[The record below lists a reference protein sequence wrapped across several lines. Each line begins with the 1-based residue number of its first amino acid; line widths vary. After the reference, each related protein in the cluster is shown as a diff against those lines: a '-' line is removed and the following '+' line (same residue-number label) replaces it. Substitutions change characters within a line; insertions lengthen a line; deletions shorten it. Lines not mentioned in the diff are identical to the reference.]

1 MMAAGLQVFDPSGK
15 IIFDNSKIVLR
26 LLEIVPV
33 NSLTGSYTYRGIVT
47 GKILATEL
55 RANMTF
61 YGRKFLVS
69 GNKISWTTPGIPA
82 GWDAATELYI
92 FEVPNV

>member
-1 MMAAGLQVFDPSGK
+1 MAAGLQVFDASGK

-26 LLEIVPV
+26 LLGIVPIT
-33 NSLTGSYTYRGIVT
+33 SLTGSYTYSGAVT

-55 RANMTF
+55 RADMTL

-69 GNKISWTTPGIPA
+69 GKKISWTTPGIPA
-82 GWDAATELYI
+82 GWNAAAELYI